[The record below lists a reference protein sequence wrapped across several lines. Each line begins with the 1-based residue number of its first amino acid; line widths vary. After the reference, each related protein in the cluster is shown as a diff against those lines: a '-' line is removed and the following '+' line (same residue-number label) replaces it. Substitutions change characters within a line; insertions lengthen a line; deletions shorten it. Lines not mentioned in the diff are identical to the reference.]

1 MNTKKHCSFLF
12 LCVMLLFFFCPS
24 LCFSGAKSGITL
36 WINTV
41 IPSLLP
47 FLLLSN
53 IVLEAGLLPYLSE
66 LIYPLFG
73 PLFGVS
79 KNGCFPILI
88 GVISGFPVG
97 AKTCADLVKQGQI
110 SLREGQY
117 LLSFVNNASPMFL
130 IVYMASQCLHC
141 KELQY
146 PLYFIIL
153 LSSLIC
159 SIVSRIF
166 FMPKRL
172 SFSQEPSKSSL
183 KQKENKSHIATILDH
198 SIINSFLTVT
208 KIGGYVILLSI
219 VSAFLSHLP
228 EQIQFTRYILLALTE
243 MTTAISQIGEAD
255 LTLHTKIIL
264 SLASATSGGIS
275 SLLQTQSVIAESGLS
290 MKFYIAAKLFQTTIV
305 LLCTYAFLI
314 IFR

>member
-1 MNTKKHCSFLF
+1 M
-12 LCVMLLFFFCPS
+12 
-24 LCFSGAKSGITL
+24 
-36 WINTV
+36 
-41 IPSLLP
+41 
-47 FLLLSN
+47 
-53 IVLEAGLLPYLSE
+53 
-66 LIYPLFG
+66 
-73 PLFGVS
+73 FGVS

-110 SLREGQY
+110 SLQEGQY

-130 IVYMASQCLHC
+130 IVYMASQCLQC
-141 KELQY
+141 KTLQY

-159 SIVSRIF
+159 SIVSRF
-166 FMPKRL
+166 FFTGKKF
-172 SFSQEPSKSSL
+172 SFYTETPSPASKEKESKS
-183 KQKENKSHIATILDH
+183 HAATILDH

-219 VSAFLSHLP
+219 VASFLSQLP
-228 EQIQFTRYILLALTE
+228 EQIQHTRYFLLAATE
-243 MTTAISQIGEAD
+243 MTTAISQIGESD

-290 MKFYIAAKLFQTTIV
+290 MKLYIIAKIFQTTVV
-305 LLCTYAFLI
+305 LLGTYALLI
-314 IFR
+314 FFR

>member
-12 LCVMLLFFFCPS
+12 LSVMLLFFLCPS

-47 FLLLSN
+47 FLLLAN
-53 IVLEAGLLPYLSE
+53 IILEAGLLPYLCE
-66 LIYPLFG
+66 LIYPLLG

-88 GVISGFPVG
+88 GAISGFPVG

-110 SLREGQY
+110 SLQEGQY

-130 IVYMASQCLHC
+130 IVYMASQCLQC
-141 KELQY
+141 KTLQY

-166 FMPKRL
+166 FIQKRP
-172 SFSQEPSKSSL
+172 SFSPKASMFLQNT
-183 KQKENKSHIATILDH
+183 KENKPHIATILDH

-219 VSAFLSHLP
+219 VSTFLSHLP
-228 EQIQFTRYILLALTE
+228 EQIQYTRYILLAATE
-243 MTTAISQIGEAD
+243 MTTAIHQIGISD

-290 MKFYIAAKLFQTTIV
+290 MKLYIVAKIFQTTVV
-305 LLCTYAFLI
+305 LLCTYGFLI
-314 IFR
+314 ILG

>member
-1 MNTKKHCSFLF
+1 MNTKKHYSFLF
-12 LCVMLLFFFCPS
+12 LILILILFFCPS

-47 FLLLSN
+47 FLLLAN

-110 SLREGQY
+110 SMQEGQY

-130 IVYMASQCLHC
+130 IVYMASQCLQC

-166 FMPKRL
+166 FT
-172 SFSQEPSKSSL
+172 KSSDSFYYIPSN
-183 KQKENKSHIATILDH
+183 QPQSRTENKSHVATILDH

-219 VSAFLSHLP
+219 VSTFLAHLP
-228 EQIQFTRYILLALTE
+228 EQIQHTRYFLLAATE
-243 MTTAISQIGEAD
+243 MTTAISQIGQSD

-290 MKFYIAAKLFQTTIV
+290 MKLYIIAKIFQTSVV
-305 LLCTYAFLI
+305 LLCTYALLIFL
-314 IFR
+314 R

>member
-12 LCVMLLFFFCPS
+12 LSVMLLFFFCPS

-130 IVYMASQCLHC
+130 IVYMASQCLDC
-141 KELQY
+141 KVLQY

-153 LSSLIC
+153 LSSMIC
-159 SIVSRIF
+159 SIVFRIF
-166 FMPKRL
+166 FIRKRP
-172 SFSQEPSKSSL
+172 SFSQEPSMLSQNL
-183 KQKENKSHIATILDH
+183 KESKSHIATILDH

-219 VSAFLSHLP
+219 VSAFLSHFP
-228 EQIQFTRYILLALTE
+228 EQIQFTRYFLLAATE
-243 MTTAISQIGEAD
+243 MTTAISQIGESD

-290 MKFYIAAKLFQTTIV
+290 MKLYIAAKIFQTTIV
-305 LLCTYAFLI
+305 LLCTYTLLI
-314 IFR
+314 ILR

>member
-1 MNTKKHCSFLF
+1 MNKEKHYSFLF
-12 LCVMLLFFFCPS
+12 LVIMLILLFCPS
-24 LCFSGAKSGITL
+24 FCFSGAKSGISL
-36 WINTV
+36 WVNTV

-53 IVLEAGLLPYLSE
+53 IILEAGLLPYLSD

-79 KNGCFPILI
+79 KNGCFPILMGI
-88 GVISGFPVG
+88 ISGFPVG
-97 AKTCADLVKQGQI
+97 AKTCADLVKREQL
-110 SLREGQY
+110 SLQEGQY

-130 IVYMASQCLHC
+130 IVYMASQCLQC
-141 KELQY
+141 KTLQY

-159 SIVSRIF
+159 SIVFRF
-166 FMPKRL
+166 FFTKSKPAFCKEAAFL
-172 SFSQEPSKSSL
+172 PHSQ
-183 KQKENKSHIATILDH
+183 QENKLHIATILDH

-219 VSAFLSHLP
+219 VSTFLSHLP
-228 EQIQFTRYILLALTE
+228 EQIQHTRYFLLAATE
-243 MTTAISQIGEAD
+243 MTTAISQIGEAN

-290 MKFYIAAKLFQTTIV
+290 MKLYVISKIFQTTVV
-305 LLCTYAFLI
+305 LLCTYVLLIFL
-314 IFR
+314 R